1 MLHHCCMNEDYLQY
15 IWRFQHLPAARLQ
28 TTSGKE
34 IHVLFQGHWNRNAG
48 PDFFE
53 AKLRIGRELWIG
65 SVEVHV
71 KSSEWH
77 KHGHSG
83 DPAYRNVI
91 LHVVLEDDK
100 PLVNAAGEEVPT
112 LVLKEFLDASLYERY
127 CRFIGSPEMFPCSGF
142 LPEVSQ
148 AARAAWLHRM
158 AVERLENRSKRFAE
172 LLLQYRNDWNAL
184 WWQTLCRAF
193 GFGVNQVAFEILAT
207 SLPWQRLARI
217 AHRNVDLEAVLCVHS
232 SWNRLD
238 KRLSEAIELE
248 ERYLHYSRMW
258 EVSPIPRSAWRKG
271 KMKPANHPRVRL
283 GQLVA
288 LVASGAIQWQRI
300 SSADDLSEL
309 RSVFAVQKE
318 VSYLRMKAQ
327 CGPTERIGKQAVDR
341 LLANAVLPLRF
352 YHSRIRG
359 DQVGVQQ
366 ALDWFDVLKP
376 EDHRIARQWKRSG
389 WGTASMLESQG
400 QLHLFRQYCSL
411 KKCLSCSIGVQA
423 LKPKPP

>member
-1 MLHHCCMNEDYLQY
+1 MNEDYLQY
-15 IWRFQHLPAARLQ
+15 VWRFQHLPVARLR

-34 IHVLFQGHWNRNAG
+34 INVLFQGHWNRNAG

-53 AKLRIGRELWIG
+53 AKLRIGKELWIG

-83 DPAYRNVI
+83 DPAYANVI

-100 PLVNAAGEEVPT
+100 PLINIAGEEVPT
-112 LVLKEFLDASLYERY
+112 LVLKDFLDASLFERY
-127 CRFIGSPEMFPCSGF
+127 RRFIGSPEVFPCSGF
-142 LPEVSQ
+142 LPEVPS

-158 AVERLENRSKRFAE
+158 AIERLETRSKRFAE
-172 LLLQYRNDWNAL
+172 LLLQYRNDWNAV

-193 GFGVNQVAFEILAT
+193 GFGVNQVAFEIIAS

-217 AHRNVDLEAVLCVHS
+217 AHRIGDLEAVLCVHS

-238 KRLSEAIELE
+238 KSLHNFADIGR
-248 ERYLHYSRMW
+248 RYDHYSRMW
-258 EVSPIPRSAWRKG
+258 NIKPIPPSAWRKG

-283 GQLVA
+283 GQLAA
-288 LVASGAIQWQRI
+288 LIAADVIQWRRV
-300 SSADDLSEL
+300 SAAEDLCEL
-309 RSVFAVQKE
+309 RALFDVQKE
-318 VSYLRMKAQ
+318 VNFLRLKVEQ
-327 CGPTERIGKQAVDR
+327 GHTERIGKQAADR

-352 YHSRIRG
+352 YHARLKG
-359 DQVGVQQ
+359 DQAEVQQ
-366 ALDWFDVLKP
+366 VLDWFDLLKP
-376 EDHRIARQWKRSG
+376 EDHRIARQWKASG
-389 WGTASMLESQG
+389 WPVASMLESQA
-400 QLHLFRQYCSL
+400 QLHLFREYCSL

-423 LKPKPP
+423 LKQKPP